1 MIHIGGNFIFLV
13 NAEFVVSGKD
23 HYGPFTVTLSGF
35 VRSLTCSQ
43 CPSGYV
49 SHGSPSTDCRLLQ
62 PLSYSQVR
70 SRTTRCRFITH
81 SLARC
86 SAVVPLS
93 LFQHMVPI
101 CSIVFLFCWPCI
113 SVQFLLITNFTH
125 FSNLFIYLFH
135 FSACFEQP
143 SAHHQENKLYQYII
157 LCISTCVGDCL
168 VWPSPGPAYQLPT
181 QSDTY
186 QTTYWYNLF
195 SWWWALGCSKHAEKW
210 NKYIEKVRQVGY

>member
-101 CSIVFLFCWPCI
+101 CSIVFLFC
-113 SVQFLLITNFTH
+113 
-125 FSNLFIYLFH
+125 
-135 FSACFEQP
+135 
-143 SAHHQENKLYQYII
+143 
-157 LCISTCVGDCL
+157 
-168 VWPSPGPAYQLPT
+168 
-181 QSDTY
+181 
-186 QTTYWYNLF
+186 
-195 SWWWALGCSKHAEKW
+195 
-210 NKYIEKVRQVGY
+210 